1 MRKYIRILVL
11 SIGLGLVSAPANQ
24 AHAVLPEALLKII
37 KEAVVKVIN
46 AADLVLQ
53 QLQNHTIWLQNAQ
66 KEIENALTKLKLD
79 EIADWTEKQKEQYRK
94 YYEELKK
101 VKKVISTYQRIKAI
115 TAKQARLV
123 EEYKNAWNL
132 FSHDRNFSTEERKY
146 MSKVYQGI
154 LDESVKNIDQIS
166 LVVKS
171 LTTQMSDAQR
181 IQIINYAADQVDHN
195 YDDLRLFNRQNVLLS
210 LQREKARKEVDVI
223 RGLYNL

>member
-11 SIGLGLVSAPANQ
+11 SIGLGLVSAPVNQ

-101 VKKVISTYQRIKAI
+101 VKKVISTYQRIKDI

-132 FSHDRNFSTEERKY
+132 FSHDRNFSAEERKY

-195 YDDLRLFNRQNVLLS
+195 YDDLRLFNRQNMLLS